1 MILGRR
7 VRHLRSDAA
16 LRELETL
23 AAGDGP
29 IVAGPWTGGLAQ
41 ELLYWI
47 PLLNWLTTEGGVDP
61 ARVTAVSRGGADTW
75 YAEVSG
81 AYVDLLDHFTL
92 PEVREWHASRTK
104 GDPRQSLR
112 LGAHRLDRE
121 ALRLAAS
128 GEPASWL
135 QPSILRRLHGDRTG
149 RRRNRIWDEKAA
161 VHRFLRA
168 GGDAGLELPADY
180 AALLVDTG
188 QTIAATDESLAV
200 LDRFVSSLTEETN
213 VVLVRSTVAPDAHT
227 GVPFVPASRE
237 RLHDPL
243 PEVEPRRSLALL
255 SEIVAGAS
263 FLVASYS
270 ELSFLGPYLSTPTL
284 ALYSRSVPDVAEL
297 DVMERAAHKLD
308 RERRLFRARH
318 LRALRAARSGD
329 ETAVSL
335 T

>member
-1 MILGRR
+1 MGRPSR
-7 VRHLRSDAA
+7 GDAA
-16 LRELETL
+16 VRELEQL
-23 AAGDGP
+23 AAGNGP

-75 YAEVSG
+75 YEEVSG
-81 AYVDLLDHFTL
+81 AYVDLLDHYTL
-92 PEVREWHASRTK
+92 SEVREWHTSRTK

-121 ALRLAAS
+121 ALRLAAG

-135 QPSILRRLHGDRTG
+135 HPSILRRLHGDRTG
-149 RRRNRIWDEKAA
+149 RRRNRIWDEKTAL
-161 VHRFLRA
+161 HRFLSSRKDEA
-168 GGDAGLELPADY
+168 LELPEDY

-188 QTIAATDESLAV
+188 ETIADTGESREV
-200 LDRFVSSLTEETN
+200 LDRFVSDLTEETD
-213 VVLVRSTVAPDAHT
+213 VVLVRSTASPDART
-227 GVPFVPASRE
+227 GVPFVPTSRE

-243 PEVEPRRSLALL
+243 PHVEARRSLGLV
-255 SEIVAGAS
+255 SDIVAGAS

-297 DVMERAAHKLD
+297 DVVERAAHKLD
-308 RERRLFRARH
+308 RDRTLFRARH

-335 T
+335 I